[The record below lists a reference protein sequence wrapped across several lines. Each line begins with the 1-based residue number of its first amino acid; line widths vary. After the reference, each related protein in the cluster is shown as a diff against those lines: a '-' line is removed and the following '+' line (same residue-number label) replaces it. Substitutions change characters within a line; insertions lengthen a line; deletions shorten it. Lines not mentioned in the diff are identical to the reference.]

1 MDDISQR
8 TKTGLK
14 IRFLTD
20 DKEGEVEERGRD
32 RFGQRFVT
40 ERAQVLETFCP
51 PRRDQE
57 VGARVSIFSP
67 GTEQRFSQFKQ
78 DVWCRPLFDLETDD
92 QSWKR
97 FVSISWS
104 RSVSVSIIRG
114 REIVGKRCIRGRRGW
129 EKTPWLIA
137 RFGGRDQRSRFVAS
151 SSRFLAIYFC
161 DFGIWESM
169 DCQVERRS
177 NTRVRKEI
185 SFLRNFYYECKKS
198 RLIWKIFRVLQNLE
212 LYD

>member
-151 SSRFLAIYFC
+151 SSRFLASATLESGNRWIAKLK
-161 DFGIWESM
+161 GEPTLEWE
-169 DCQVERRS
+169 
-177 NTRVRKEI
+177 
-185 SFLRNFYYECKKS
+185 KKS
-198 RLIWKIFRVLQNLE
+198 PFFVIFITNVKKVG
-212 LYD
+212 